1 MYKNNKKLKDI
12 NFIFLIFFQSRV
24 LPVDWDHFH
33 VLLTGLLH
41 RVPSRSSA
49 VLERLTNGPEAFS
62 PDGEWILG
70 QAPEVRKLL
79 WAAVVAER

>member
-1 MYKNNKKLKDI
+1 
-12 NFIFLIFFQSRV
+12 V

-41 RVPSRSSA
+41 RVPSMSSA
-49 VLERLTNGPEAFS
+49 ILERLTNGPEAFS

-70 QAPEVRKLL
+70 QAPEVRIVKILTLLKLRYFQL
-79 WAAVVAER
+79 KHCSNLIIFNYLYD